1 MPSLASV
8 VRSVLYAA
16 RETALLTE
24 IGVCFV
30 AVLLCHSFD
39 YYAASSTTAPGR
51 ALLREH
57 AVDAMAPMRLVL
69 AALVVPPTAPL
80 RAPRITRR
88 AFRLRSSTQ
97 STLPPE
103 ESAAP
108 DWEAMWAAGGD
119 ASRESAPQQKPGPVI
134 HGVSASPAAAK
145 IAGFDTCVDALQQLN
160 IDARIEEALGDDD
173 GWCRVGVDFQT
184 DILEAHRRGLRCV
197 FIKQEEERQNDVIS
211 SATPPAEGTQKTYTA
226 MGSETYL
233 QDSLLEDFADGVV
246 CSWSEVPDVVAEWTS
261 SATEDL
267 SPAVFAEQLVKA
279 AGGGDFW
286 PRFVEEGI
294 DDVTTLKLLTEADL
308 RGLGLPLGCRRRLL
322 AALN

>member
-1 MPSLASV
+1 
-8 VRSVLYAA
+8 
-16 RETALLTE
+16 
-24 IGVCFV
+24 
-30 AVLLCHSFD
+30 
-39 YYAASSTTAPGR
+39 
-51 ALLREH
+51 
-57 AVDAMAPMRLVL
+57 MAPMRLVL

-108 DWEAMWAAGGD
+108 DWEAMWAGGG
-119 ASRESAPQQKPGPVI
+119 ASKESAPAQRPGPVVR
-134 HGVSASPAAAK
+134 GVSASPAAA
-145 IAGFDTCVDALQQLN
+145 AREGFEACVDALQQLN
-160 IDARIEEALGDDD
+160 IDARIEETLGDDD
-173 GWCRVGVDFQT
+173 GWCRVGVDFQN

-197 FIKQEEERQNDVIS
+197 FLKEKNDDVEDVPS

-261 SATEDL
+261 STKEDL

-279 AGGGDFW
+279 AGGGEFW
-286 PRFVEEGI
+286 PRFLEEGI
-294 DDVTTLKLLTEADL
+294 ADVATLKLLTEADL
-308 RGLGLPLGCRRRLL
+308 KELGLPLGCRRRLL

>member
-1 MPSLASV
+1 
-8 VRSVLYAA
+8 
-16 RETALLTE
+16 
-24 IGVCFV
+24 
-30 AVLLCHSFD
+30 
-39 YYAASSTTAPGR
+39 
-51 ALLREH
+51 
-57 AVDAMAPMRLVL
+57 MAPMGLVL
-69 AALVVPPTAPL
+69 AALAIPPTEPL
-80 RAPRITRR
+80 RAPHITRR
-88 AFRLRSSTQ
+88 AAPLRSSTQ

-108 DWEAMWAAGGD
+108 DWEAMWAGGG
-119 ASRESAPQQKPGPVI
+119 ASKEPAPAQRPGPVVR
-134 HGVSASPAAAK
+134 GVSASPAAA
-145 IAGFDTCVDALQQLN
+145 AREGYDACVDALKRMDV
-160 IDARIEEALGDDD
+160 DARIEETLGDDD
-173 GWCRVGVDFQT
+173 GWCRVGVDFQS
-184 DILEAHRRGLRCV
+184 DVLEAHRRGMRCV
-197 FIKQEEERQNDVIS
+197 FIKEKSEDVEEVTS

-286 PRFVEEGI
+286 PRFLEEGI
-294 DDVTTLKLLTEADL
+294 ADVATLKLLTEEDL
-308 RGLGLPLGCRRRLL
+308 KELGLPLGCRRRLL